1 MGAWHHFGHTNLV
14 NYLLRMSS
22 GLQMD
27 VILVTTAGYR
37 LRTRCRSTLSPL
49 HAWAHATPTSSSHR
63 TSPKAHLWP
72 TCTLTEKPS
81 TCLVAA
87 CPPSLETVH
96 TLLAYTVMAEHFLVT
111 SLANRRRLR
120 PHCVV
125 PSIALIAGENFPP
138 SFAGSNLRKPGYFP
152 SHGRHNCKFE
162 AYWCR
167 RRPPLL
173 ASFSLCPCP
182 SRSTH
187 KTAVTWNQSPTPLHR
202 CPSSQKHLAIVD
214 VKKRGQE

>member
-1 MGAWHHFGHTNLV
+1 
-14 NYLLRMSS
+14 MSS
-22 GLQMD
+22 WLQ
-27 VILVTTAGYR
+27 LLATGYGQGADPHSR
-37 LRTRCRSTLSPL
+37 PCMRARRP
-49 HAWAHATPTSSSHR
+49 R
-63 TSPKAHLWP
+63 HLIGRRRKPIWP

-96 TLLAYTVMAEHFLVT
+96 TLLAYTVIAEHFLVT
-111 SLANRRRLR
+111 SLANRRRFR

-125 PSIALIAGENFPP
+125 PSIAPIAGENFPP

-182 SRSTH
+182 SQSTP
-187 KTAVTWNQSPTPLHR
+187 KTAVTWNQSPSPLHG
-202 CPSSQKHLAIVD
+202 CPSSQKHPAIVD